1 MVLTVSAPTVSPA
14 RPTAVAR
21 AVAHTSGRLVAL
33 LSTAAVLCFTLL
45 QIAPADPVSAYLGE
59 GSTAGDSQRR
69 ELTEKWGL
77 DDPLPQQLLTWAG
90 HVLRGDFGTSFLY
103 QRPVTTVIGDALAN
117 SLLLTTSAWLLS
129 GLLGV
134 AVGTACAVW
143 RDRWPDRVLR
153 GLSYVTASTPTFWVG
168 MLILLVFSVKLGW
181 FPVGFSTPIG
191 SDASSVGVIDR
202 LHHMVLPC
210 AALTLTGVSTVA
222 LQTRAR
228 MADVLE
234 QDYCRLAQTR
244 GEGRLQIVRR
254 HGVRNSLLAVTTV
267 QFGSV
272 NELLGGTVLVENVFS
287 YAGLGSLTTS
297 SALGGDLPLF
307 LAIVLLSALFVFT
320 GNLIADLTY
329 PLIDPRTRMQGDH

>member
-1 MVLTVSAPTVSPA
+1 MTAPTVAGRGSAAAVRAAA
-14 RPTAVAR
+14 R
-21 AVAHTSGRLVAL
+21 TSVRLVAL

-59 GSTAGDSQRR
+59 GSTAGEAQRR

-77 DDPLPQQLLTWAG
+77 DDPLPLQLLTWAG

-103 QRPVTTVIGDALAN
+103 QRPVTAVIGDALAN

-134 AVGTACAVW
+134 AVGTTCAVW

-153 GLSYVTASTPTFWVG
+153 GLAYVTASTPTFWVG
-168 MLILLVFSVKLGW
+168 MVILLVFSVRLGW

-191 SDASSVGVIDR
+191 SDGSSVRLVDR

-210 AALTLTGVSTVA
+210 AALALTGVSTIA

-228 MADVLE
+228 LVDVLE

-244 GEGRLQIVRR
+244 GASRLQIVRR
-254 HGVRNSLLAVTTV
+254 HGLRNSMLAIVTV

-329 PLIDPRTRMQGDH
+329 PFIDPRIRTQGDH